1 MTPARVTVVEVG
13 PPRRPSQNEAAIVPT
28 TAKVRFIEML
38 AAAGLPVVEATS
50 FVHPAAVPQLADAD
64 QVLPAIARR
73 PGVRYPV
80 LVPNMR
86 GMERAIAAGADA
98 VAVFT
103 AASEAFAQ
111 ANIRM
116 TIAESLEAFAP
127 VLATA
132 RAAGMW
138 TRGYV
143 STAFGCPYQ
152 GEVDPTAVA
161 DVAVALRELGCDQIS
176 IGDTIGVAEPDA
188 VGRVLSPLLERLP
201 AELLALRLHETRGRA
216 IDNAEAV
223 QLGITTFDAS
233 ASGLGGCPFAP
244 GAPGNLAT
252 ETLVSWLHGLGIE
265 TGVDEALLLDASAY
279 IRSQLGPT
287 TRRSSRSPCARRR
300 PGGRGRRS
308 RSPGS
313 CRPRP
318 SPASPRRRRCA
329 CRPAT
334 ASARGMMKNWLPLVF
349 GPALAMASDAAA
361 RCAWS

>member
-13 PPRRPSQNEAAIVPT
+13 PRDGLQNEAAIVPT
-28 TAKVRFIEML
+28 AAKVQFIEML

-103 AASEAFAQ
+103 AASEAFSQ

-116 TIAESLEAFAP
+116 TIAESLEAFSP
-127 VLATA
+127 VLAAA

-152 GEVDPTAVA
+152 GEVDPAAVA
-161 DVAVALRELGCDQIS
+161 DVAVALHELGCDQIS
-176 IGDTIGVAEPDA
+176 VGDTIGVAEPDD
-188 VGRVLSPLLERLP
+188 VGRVLSPLLERVP
-201 AELLALRLHETRGRA
+201 AERLALHLHDTRGRA
-216 IDNAEAV
+216 IDNAEAGL

-265 TGVDEALLLDASAY
+265 TGVDESALLEASAY
-279 IRSQLGPT
+279 IRSQL
-287 TRRSSRSPCARRR
+287 
-300 PGGRGRRS
+300 
-308 RSPGS
+308 
-313 CRPRP
+313 
-318 SPASPRRRRCA
+318 
-329 CRPAT
+329 
-334 ASARGMMKNWLPLVF
+334 L
-349 GPALAMASDAAA
+349 
-361 RCAWS
+361 

>member
-1 MTPARVTVVEVG
+1 MTPAHVTVVEVG
-13 PPRRPSQNEAAIVPT
+13 PRDGLQNEAERIPT
-28 TAKVRFIEML
+28 DVKVGFIDRL
-38 AAAGLPVVEATS
+38 SAAGLPVIEATS

-73 PGVRYPV
+73 SGVRYPV

-98 VAVFT
+98 IAVFT

-127 VLATA
+127 VMSAA

-152 GEVDPTAVA
+152 GEVDPAAVA
-161 DVAVALRELGCDQIS
+161 DVAAALDELGCDQIS
-176 IGDTIGVAEPDA
+176 VGDTIGVAEPDD
-188 VGRVLSPLLERLP
+188 VGRVLSPLLERVP
-201 AELLALRLHETRGRA
+201 AERLALHLHDTRGRA
-216 IDNAEAV
+216 IDNAEAGL

-265 TGVDEALLLDASAY
+265 TGVDEPALLEASAY
-279 IRSQLGPT
+279 IRSQLG
-287 TRRSSRSPCARRR
+287 A
-300 PGGRGRRS
+300 
-308 RSPGS
+308 
-313 CRPRP
+313 
-318 SPASPRRRRCA
+318 
-329 CRPAT
+329 
-334 ASARGMMKNWLPLVF
+334 
-349 GPALAMASDAAA
+349 
-361 RCAWS
+361 

>member
-1 MTPARVTVVEVG
+1 VTETVRIYEVG
-13 PPRRPSQNEAAIVPT
+13 PRDGLQNEAAIVPT
-28 TAKVRFIEML
+28 ATKVRFIEML

-73 PGVRYPV
+73 HGVRYPV

-103 AASEAFAQ
+103 AASEAFSQ

-116 TIAESLEAFAP
+116 TIAESLEAFSP
-127 VLATA
+127 VLAAA

-152 GEVDPTAVA
+152 GEVDPAAVT
-161 DVAVALRELGCDQIS
+161 DVAVALDELGCDQIS
-176 IGDTIGVAEPDA
+176 VGDTIGVAEPDD
-188 VGRVLSPLLERLP
+188 VGRVLSPLLERVP
-201 AELLALRLHETRGRA
+201 VERLALHLHDTRGRA
-216 IDNAEAV
+216 IDNAEAGLH
-223 QLGITTFDAS
+223 LGITTFDAS

-265 TGVDEALLLDASAY
+265 TGVDEPALLEASAY
-279 IRSQLGPT
+279 IRSQL
-287 TRRSSRSPCARRR
+287 A
-300 PGGRGRRS
+300 
-308 RSPGS
+308 
-313 CRPRP
+313 
-318 SPASPRRRRCA
+318 
-329 CRPAT
+329 
-334 ASARGMMKNWLPLVF
+334 
-349 GPALAMASDAAA
+349 
-361 RCAWS
+361 

>member
-1 MTPARVTVVEVG
+1 VTPARVTVVEVG
-13 PPRRPSQNEAAIVPT
+13 PRDGLQNEAAIVPT
-28 TAKVRFIEML
+28 AAKVRFIEML

-64 QVLPAIARR
+64 QLLPQIASR

-86 GMERAIAAGADA
+86 GMERAIAAGAEA

-127 VLATA
+127 VLTA
-132 RAAGMW
+132 ARSAGMW

-152 GEVDPTAVA
+152 GEVDPAAVA
-161 DVAVALRELGCDQIS
+161 DVAVALDALGCDQIS
-176 IGDTIGVAEPDA
+176 VGDTIGVAEPDD
-188 VGRVLSPLLERLP
+188 VGRVLLPLLERVP
-201 AELLALRLHETRGRA
+201 AERLALHLHDTRGRA
-216 IDNAEAV
+216 IDNAAAGMR
-223 QLGITTFDAS
+223 LGITTFDAS

-265 TGVDEALLLDASAY
+265 TGVEETALLEASAY
-279 IRSQLGPT
+279 IRCQLG
-287 TRRSSRSPCARRR
+287 
-300 PGGRGRRS
+300 
-308 RSPGS
+308 
-313 CRPRP
+313 
-318 SPASPRRRRCA
+318 
-329 CRPAT
+329 
-334 ASARGMMKNWLPLVF
+334 
-349 GPALAMASDAAA
+349 
-361 RCAWS
+361 

>member
-1 MTPARVTVVEVG
+1 VTPARATVVEVG
-13 PPRRPSQNEAAIVPT
+13 PRDGLQNEAAIVPT
-28 TAKVRFIEML
+28 DAKVRFIEML
-38 AAAGLPVVEATS
+38 ATAGLPVVEATS

-64 QVLPAIARR
+64 EVLPRIARR

-103 AASEAFAQ
+103 AASEAFSK

-127 VLATA
+127 VLAAA

-152 GEVDPTAVA
+152 GEVDPAAVA
-161 DVAVALRELGCDQIS
+161 DVAVALAELGCDQIS
-176 IGDTIGVAEPDA
+176 VGDTIGVAEPDA
-188 VGRVLSPLLERLP
+188 VDRVLSPLLERLP
-201 AELLALRLHETRGRA
+201 AERLALHLHDTRGRA
-216 IDNAEAV
+216 IDNAEAGL

-265 TGVDEALLLDASAY
+265 TGVDEPALLAASAY
-279 IRSQLGPT
+279 IRSQL
-287 TRRSSRSPCARRR
+287 A
-300 PGGRGRRS
+300 
-308 RSPGS
+308 
-313 CRPRP
+313 
-318 SPASPRRRRCA
+318 
-329 CRPAT
+329 
-334 ASARGMMKNWLPLVF
+334 
-349 GPALAMASDAAA
+349 
-361 RCAWS
+361 

>member
-1 MTPARVTVVEVG
+1 VTPARVTVVEVG
-13 PPRRPSQNEAAIVPT
+13 PRDGLQNEAAIVPT
-28 TAKVRFIEML
+28 AAKVQFIEML

-103 AASEAFAQ
+103 AASEAFSQ

-116 TIAESLEAFAP
+116 TIAESLEAFSP
-127 VLATA
+127 VLAAA

-152 GEVDPTAVA
+152 GEVDPAAVA
-161 DVAVALRELGCDQIS
+161 DVAVALDELGCDQIS
-176 IGDTIGVAEPDA
+176 VGDTIGVAEPDD
-188 VGRVLSPLLERLP
+188 VGRLLSPLLERVP
-201 AELLALRLHETRGRA
+201 VERLALHLHDTRGRA
-216 IDNAEAV
+216 IDNAAAGL

-265 TGVDEALLLDASAY
+265 TGVDEPALLEASAS
-279 IRSQLGPT
+279 IRSQL
-287 TRRSSRSPCARRR
+287 A
-300 PGGRGRRS
+300 
-308 RSPGS
+308 
-313 CRPRP
+313 
-318 SPASPRRRRCA
+318 
-329 CRPAT
+329 
-334 ASARGMMKNWLPLVF
+334 
-349 GPALAMASDAAA
+349 
-361 RCAWS
+361 

>member
-13 PPRRPSQNEAAIVPT
+13 PRDGLQNEAAIVPT
-28 TAKVRFIEML
+28 AAKVQFIEML

-103 AASEAFAQ
+103 AASEAFSQ

-116 TIAESLEAFAP
+116 TIAESLEAFSP
-127 VLATA
+127 VLAAA

-152 GEVDPTAVA
+152 GEVDPAAVA
-161 DVAVALRELGCDQIS
+161 DVAVALDELGCDQIS
-176 IGDTIGVAEPDA
+176 VGDTIGVAEPDD
-188 VGRVLSPLLERLP
+188 VGRVLSPLLERVP
-201 AELLALRLHETRGRA
+201 VERLALHLHDTRGRA
-216 IDNAEAV
+216 IDNAEAGL

-265 TGVDEALLLDASAY
+265 TGVDEPALLEASAY
-279 IRSQLGPT
+279 IRS
-287 TRRSSRSPCARRR
+287 
-300 PGGRGRRS
+300 
-308 RSPGS
+308 
-313 CRPRP
+313 
-318 SPASPRRRRCA
+318 
-329 CRPAT
+329 
-334 ASARGMMKNWLPLVF
+334 K
-349 GPALAMASDAAA
+349 LA
-361 RCAWS
+361 

>member
-1 MTPARVTVVEVG
+1 VTPARVTVVEVG
-13 PPRRPSQNEAAIVPT
+13 PRDGLQNEAAIVPT
-28 TAKVRFIEML
+28 AAKVRFIEML

-127 VLATA
+127 VMSAA

-152 GEVDPTAVA
+152 GEVDPAAVA
-161 DVAVALRELGCDQIS
+161 DVAVALDELGCDQIS
-176 IGDTIGVAEPDA
+176 VGDTIGVAEPDD
-188 VGRVLSPLLERLP
+188 VGRVLSPLLERVP
-201 AELLALRLHETRGRA
+201 AERLALHLHDTRGRA
-216 IDNAEAV
+216 IDNAEAGLH
-223 QLGITTFDAS
+223 LGITTFDAS

-265 TGVDEALLLDASAY
+265 TGVDEPALLEASAY
-279 IRSQLGPT
+279 IRSQLG
-287 TRRSSRSPCARRR
+287 A
-300 PGGRGRRS
+300 
-308 RSPGS
+308 
-313 CRPRP
+313 
-318 SPASPRRRRCA
+318 
-329 CRPAT
+329 
-334 ASARGMMKNWLPLVF
+334 
-349 GPALAMASDAAA
+349 
-361 RCAWS
+361 

>member
-1 MTPARVTVVEVG
+1 VTPARVTVVEVG
-13 PPRRPSQNEAAIVPT
+13 PRDGLQNEAAIVPT
-28 TAKVRFIEML
+28 AAKVRFIEML

-64 QVLPAIARR
+64 QLLPQIARR

-86 GMERAIAAGADA
+86 GMERAIAAGAEA

-127 VLATA
+127 VLTA
-132 RAAGMW
+132 ARSAGLW

-161 DVAVALRELGCDQIS
+161 DVAVALDALGCDQIS
-176 IGDTIGVAEPDA
+176 VGDTIGVAEPDD
-188 VGRVLSPLLERLP
+188 VGRVLLPLLERVP
-201 AELLALRLHETRGRA
+201 AERLALHLHDTRGRA
-216 IDNAEAV
+216 IDNAAAGLR
-223 QLGITTFDAS
+223 LGITTFDAS

-265 TGVDEALLLDASAY
+265 TGVDESALLEASAY
-279 IRSQLGPT
+279 IRSQLG
-287 TRRSSRSPCARRR
+287 A
-300 PGGRGRRS
+300 
-308 RSPGS
+308 
-313 CRPRP
+313 
-318 SPASPRRRRCA
+318 
-329 CRPAT
+329 
-334 ASARGMMKNWLPLVF
+334 
-349 GPALAMASDAAA
+349 
-361 RCAWS
+361 